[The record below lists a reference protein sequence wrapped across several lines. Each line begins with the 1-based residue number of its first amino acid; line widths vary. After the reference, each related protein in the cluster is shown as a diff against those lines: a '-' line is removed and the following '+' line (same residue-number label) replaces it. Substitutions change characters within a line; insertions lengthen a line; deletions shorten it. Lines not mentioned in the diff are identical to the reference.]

1 MADPGEGGE
10 EVAVEMGVDKV
21 VMEAKVV
28 MEVVMVVTEAEKVGE
43 EAVQVMA
50 VVIRVQIRSILLVYK
65 LRAFI
70 FTYEKCESC

>member
-65 LRAFI
+65 LTAFI